1 MYNNIRKK
9 KEGIYMKA
17 WKSILKKSIAIV
29 LVAAMASGG
38 IVVDSR
44 AEYDPYYGLTFNDST
59 AIQPSE
65 TADPAKSLCG
75 YSLDPF
81 DYFTLEQW
89 ESMRYDE
96 RDLDEE
102 DYKDGKNANNLI
114 QSKLDTGQPF
124 CYMVYDMRTESSYQA
139 YRKNGKKFYPYKKYE
154 TNCKNR
160 LKINDKYG
168 MRKGDYID
176 IESRVVCDRFFR
188 CFIPITTEKYKELM
202 EVKKSLQKGIMANSI
217 NIEKN
222 NKTLYYHYI
231 CNVTNDYTWHV
242 TRTNNQNTIPYLE
255 LSFVDTIY
263 SDEKPDDSV
272 FSQLKYYIGEWY
284 MTKEAD
290 GDVKRDY
297 LQQDDLNTRFSTVFI
312 GFRKY
317 FKKQFTVNKNG
328 NLKVR
333 LTLKKLFTKRF
344 TSTVKER
351 DEAYF
356 FENQLGFSGEC
367 VDFSRETG
375 GIYSNYV
382 KIDSN
387 LDMAK
392 EGKKFYSKLTLTK
405 EERKRFKPTPGN
417 YICGDK
423 IPTKYQ
429 KMIKKSFKDEGKRK
443 IFVD

>member
-1 MYNNIRKK
+1 
-9 KEGIYMKA
+9 MKT
-17 WKSILKKSIAIV
+17 WKSVVKKSIAIV

-38 IVVDSR
+38 TVVDSR
-44 AEYDPYYGLTFNDST
+44 AEHDIFYGLTFNDST

-65 TADPAKSLCG
+65 TADPTKSLFG

-102 DYKDGKNANNLI
+102 DYEDGKNADNLI

-154 TNCKNR
+154 ENCKNR

-188 CFIPITTEKYKELM
+188 CFIPITTEKYKELLKIQA
-202 EVKKSLQKGIMANSI
+202 ELNTKPIR
-217 NIEKN
+217 IEKN
-222 NKTLYYHYI
+222 HKILKFPYY
-231 CNVTNDYTWHV
+231 CNVTNDYAWYV
-242 TRTNNQNTIPYLE
+242 QSTNDPTNTIPYLE
-255 LSFVDTIY
+255 LSFMDTVY

-272 FSQLKYYIGEWY
+272 FSQLKYYIGEAHI
-284 MTKEAD
+284 TKEYD
-290 GDVKRDY
+290 GREKKDY
-297 LQQDDLNTRFSTVFI
+297 LIQNNLNSHLAIFV

-317 FKKQFTVNKNG
+317 FKKQFTTNKNG

-333 LTLKKLFTKRF
+333 LTLKKLLTKRF
-344 TSTVKER
+344 TWAGLES
-351 DEAYF
+351 DEAYLIV
-356 FENQLGFSGEC
+356 NNLGFRGEC
-367 VDFSRETG
+367 VDFSRMNNTG
-375 GIYSNYV
+375 NRGQYLT
-382 KIDSN
+382 IDDD
-387 LDMAK
+387 LDMNH
-392 EGKKFYSKLTLTK
+392 EGKVFYSKLTLTK
-405 EERKRFKPTPGN
+405 EERKRYKPTPDDTV
-417 YICGDK
+417 YWTK
-423 IPTKYQ
+423 IPAKYR
-429 KMIKKSFKDEGKRK
+429 KMINKSFKDEGERK
-443 IFVD
+443 VFID

>member
-1 MYNNIRKK
+1 MI
-9 KEGIYMKA
+9 
-17 WKSILKKSIAIV
+17 

-44 AEYDPYYGLTFNDST
+44 AENDPYYGLTFNDST

-102 DYKDGKNANNLI
+102 DYGHE
-114 QSKLDTGQPF
+114 LDFVQEKCETGQPF

-154 TNCKNR
+154 ENCKNR

-188 CFIPITTEKYKELM
+188 CFIPITTEKYKELCETRM
-202 EVKKSLQKGIMANSI
+202 NIINSKPSNSKSVEIPFNSDFSI
-217 NIEKN
+217 YYDESRASGNIEKN
-222 NKTLYYHYI
+222 KHTIYYGYD
-231 CNVTNDYTWHV
+231 CYMMNGYTWELHIGKEI
-242 TRTNNQNTIPYLE
+242 NHPYLE

-272 FSQLKYYIGEWY
+272 FSQLKYYIGEWH
-284 MTKEAD
+284 MTKEYD
-290 GDVKRDY
+290 GREKKDY
-297 LQQDDLNTRFSTVFI
+297 LSQDNLNNHLAIFV

-317 FKKQFTVNKNG
+317 FKKQFTTNKNG

-333 LTLKKLFTKRF
+333 LTLKKLLTKRF
-344 TSTVKER
+344 TWAGLES
-351 DEAYF
+351 DEAYLIV
-356 FENQLGFSGEC
+356 NKLDFSGEC
-367 VDFSRETG
+367 VDFSRMNNTG
-375 GIYSNYV
+375 NTGQYLT
-382 KIDSN
+382 IDDD
-387 LDMAK
+387 LDMEE
-392 EGKKFYSKLTLTK
+392 EGKMFYSKLTLTK
-405 EERKRFKPTPGN
+405 EERKRYKPTPDDTV
-417 YICGDK
+417 YWTK
-423 IPTKYQ
+423 IPAKYR
-429 KMIKKSFKDEGKRK
+429 KMINKSFKDEGERK
-443 IFVD
+443 VFID

>member
-1 MYNNIRKK
+1 
-9 KEGIYMKA
+9 MKV
-17 WKSILKKSIAIV
+17 WKSVLKKSIAIA
-29 LVAAMASGG
+29 LVAAMVSGG
-38 IVVDSR
+38 TVVDSR
-44 AEYDPYYGLTFNDST
+44 AEHDPYYGLTFNDST

-65 TADPAKSLCG
+65 TADTAKSLCG

-102 DYKDGKNANNLI
+102 DYDYLFVQEKCE
-114 QSKLDTGQPF
+114 TGQPF
-124 CYMVYDMRTESSYQA
+124 CYMVYNMRTESSYQA

-154 TNCKNR
+154 ENCKNR

-188 CFIPITTEKYKELM
+188 CFIPITTEKYKELI
-202 EVKKSLQKGIMANSI
+202 EVRNSLEGNKANSI

-222 NKTLYYHYI
+222 NKTLYHHYI
-231 CNVTNDYTWHV
+231 CNVTNDYTWNV
-242 TRTNNQNTIPYLE
+242 TRTNNSNTIPYLE

-263 SDEKPDDSV
+263 SDEKPNDSV

-284 MTKEAD
+284 MTKEYD
-290 GDVKRDY
+290 GNVKRDY
-297 LQQDDLNTRFSTVFI
+297 LQQGCLNNHLAIFV

-317 FKKQFTVNKNG
+317 FKKQFTTNKNG

-333 LTLKKLFTKRF
+333 LTLKKLLTKRF
-344 TSTVKER
+344 TWAGLES
-351 DEAYF
+351 DEAYIII
-356 FENQLGFSGEC
+356 NALGVSGEC
-367 VDFSRETG
+367 VDFSRMSTG
-375 GIYSNYV
+375 NIGQYLTIE
-382 KIDSN
+382 DD
-387 LDMAK
+387 LDMG
-392 EGKKFYSKLTLTK
+392 EGDMFYSKLTLTK
-405 EERKRFKPTPGN
+405 EERKRYKPTPDDTV
-417 YICGDK
+417 YWDK
-423 IPTKYQ
+423 IPAKYR
-429 KMIKKSFKDEGKRK
+429 KMINKSFKDEGKQK

>member
-1 MYNNIRKK
+1 
-9 KEGIYMKA
+9 MKA

-29 LVAAMASGG
+29 LVAAMVSGG
-38 IVVDSR
+38 TVVDSR
-44 AEYDPYYGLTFNDST
+44 AEHDIFYGWTFNDST

-102 DYKDGKNANNLI
+102 DYKDGKNADNLI
-114 QSKLDTGQPF
+114 QSKFDTGQPF

-188 CFIPITTEKYKELM
+188 CFIPITTEKYKELA
-202 EVKKSLQKGIMANSI
+202 KIQAGLYTKPIR
-217 NIEKN
+217 IEKN
-222 NKTLYYHYI
+222 NKILNFTYD
-231 CNVTNDYTWHV
+231 CNITNDYKWYV
-242 TRTNNQNTIPYLE
+242 RRTQDSDNSIPYLE

-290 GDVKRDY
+290 GVY
-297 LQQDDLNTRFSTVFI
+297 
-312 GFRKY
+312 
-317 FKKQFTVNKNG
+317 G
-328 NLKVR
+328 N
-333 LTLKKLFTKRF
+333 
-344 TSTVKER
+344 
-351 DEAYF
+351 
-356 FENQLGFSGEC
+356 
-367 VDFSRETG
+367 
-375 GIYSNYV
+375 
-382 KIDSN
+382 
-387 LDMAK
+387 
-392 EGKKFYSKLTLTK
+392 
-405 EERKRFKPTPGN
+405 
-417 YICGDK
+417 
-423 IPTKYQ
+423 
-429 KMIKKSFKDEGKRK
+429 
-443 IFVD
+443 